1 MAQPAAAQRID
12 VAALFD
18 VLASNV
24 ERVIQGKRD
33 QIHLALVALF
43 AEGHL
48 LIEDVPGVGKTS
60 LAKALARSIAGTA
73 HRIQFTPDLLP
84 SDVLGVSVWNRAK
97 EQFEFRPGGVFA
109 HVVLADEINRA
120 SPKTQSALLEAMQER
135 QVTVD
140 ARSWALP
147 RPFLV
152 IATQNPVELEGT
164 YPLPEAQLDRFLMR
178 LPMGYPDRDAELT
191 ILETHGVGAVDAD
204 ALDPVATAAE
214 VAAAADATTAVHVAP
229 ALRAYVVDLV
239 DATRRDPELA
249 LGVSPRG
256 ALALQRGA
264 RALAAGAGR
273 DYVIPDDVKALA
285 PAVLTHRMI
294 VAPEAELRGISA
306 EDVLERVLARVP
318 VPRAGG

>member
-1 MAQPAAAQRID
+1 MAQPAAARRVD
-12 VAALFD
+12 VAALFEA
-18 VLASNV
+18 LTRNV

-33 QIHLALVALF
+33 QIHLALVCLF

-84 SDVLGVSVWNRAK
+84 SDVLGVSVWNRATN
-97 EQFEFRPGGVFA
+97 EFEFRPGGIFA

-120 SPKTQSALLEAMQER
+120 SPKTQSALLEAMEEH

-140 ARSWALP
+140 ARTWGLP

-152 IATQNPVELEGT
+152 IATQNPIELEGT

-178 LPMGYPDRDAELT
+178 LPMGYPDREAELA
-191 ILETHGVGAVDAD
+191 ILETHGEPHVCPDDREPVTTAD
-204 ALDPVATAAE
+204 E
-214 VAAAADATTAVHVAP
+214 VAAAAEAIIGVHVAP
-229 ALRAYVVDLV
+229 ALRAYIVDVVE
-239 DATRRDPELA
+239 ATRRDAEVA
-249 LGVSPRG
+249 LGASPRG

-264 RALAAGAGR
+264 RAMAASAGR
-273 DYVIPDDVKALA
+273 DYVIPDDAKALA
-285 PAVLTHRMI
+285 AAVLTHRVLI
-294 VAPEAELRGISA
+294 APEAELRGVTA
-306 EDVLERVLARVP
+306 ADVLERVLASVP
-318 VPRAGG
+318 VPRAAG